1 MRDPYAEVEL
11 QIARMLDYPVA
22 VAGAESREQ
31 LGELYEWILK
41 ALDGQMG
48 LLYEKFDAPEVIE
61 AGEVLLHVRDRA
73 TGQMYSRRLPLD
85 YEENNNGVTIAGE
98 TLEGQPSRIAFLS
111 NQAVE
116 KMHEL
121 MGEGLNKPRCN
132 H

>member
-11 QIARMLDYPVA
+11 QIARMLDYLVA

-48 LLYEKFDAPEVIE
+48 ILHEKFDAPEVIE
-61 AGEVLLHVRDRA
+61 AGEVLLHVRDRPPA
-73 TGQMYSRRLPLD
+73 RCTPAGSPWTTRRIIMALPSP
-85 YEENNNGVTIAGE
+85 GKPWRVS
-98 TLEGQPSRIAFLS
+98 PSRIAFLS

-121 MGEGLNKPRCN
+121 WERA
-132 H
+132 